1 MSRLIDADAL
11 KANMFDYAP
20 PEMLW
25 DRRDIQ
31 HKIDEMPTVKAIPFE
46 YIERVYGKMT
56 LHDQEL
62 LYETVCEYIKENG
75 ESNRLMEE

>member
-1 MSRLIDADAL
+1 MRLIDADFMKTRIEVDNNSKYRGFDSIL
-11 KANMFDYAP
+11 K
-20 PEMLW
+20 EW
-25 DRRDIQ
+25 
-31 HKIDEMPTVKAIPFE
+31 IDAQPTVTAIPFE
-46 YIERVYGKMT
+46 YIERVWGKIT